1 MTPIRKKDIS
11 PKRGED
17 LRSFNMHRLRQQE
30 ETDEDTKKDHR
41 DR

>member
-1 MTPIRKKDIS
+1 MRSREFEKDAGAAAI
-11 PKRGED
+11 
-17 LRSFNMHRLRQQE
+17 NMHRLRRQE